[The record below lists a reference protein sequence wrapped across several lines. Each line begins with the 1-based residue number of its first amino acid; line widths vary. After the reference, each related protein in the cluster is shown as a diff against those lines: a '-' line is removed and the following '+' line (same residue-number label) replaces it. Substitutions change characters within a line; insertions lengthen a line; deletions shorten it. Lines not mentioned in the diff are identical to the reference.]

1 MAKGKS
7 LLTESEVR
15 KFMKFANI
23 PHLAENFF
31 KEGSCMEEEGLGMEE
46 EGVGMEEEAAEEEE
60 AVEEP
65 VAEEPPADMDMG
77 DEAGGLEAEA
87 ERVLSDLAALLSK
100 AGVPVNVEGDKV
112 EKPPADDMG
121 DMGDMGDEVE
131 ELEEMGV
138 YDEEALA
145 ESVLKRVMARVK
157 GLNEAKERKAK
168 LAKRVDE
175 VTDRIMKRI
184 TMGKRHVR
192 RK

>member
-1 MAKGKS
+1 MAKGKA

-31 KEGSCMEEEGLGMEE
+31 KEAMEEEGMGT
-46 EGVGMEEEAAEEEE
+46 E
-60 AVEEP
+60 AVYEADDMGDMPAEEP

-77 DEAGGLEAEA
+77 GEAGGLEAEA
-87 ERVLSDLAALLSK
+87 ERVLGDLAALLSK
-100 AGVPVNVEGDKV
+100 AGVPVSVAGDMPA
-112 EKPPADDMG
+112 EEPPADDMG
-121 DMGDMGDEVE
+121 DEVA
-131 ELEEMGV
+131 ELEEMGG

-157 GLNEAKERKAK
+157 NLTESKQRKAN

-175 VTDRIMKRI
+175 VTNRIMKRI
-184 TMGKRHVR
+184 VG
-192 RK
+192 

>member
-31 KEGSCMEEEGLGMEE
+31 KEGSYMEEEGLGMEE
-46 EGVGMEEEAAEEEE
+46 EGVGMEEEAAEEED
-60 AVEEP
+60 AVEEPVPEEP

-77 DEAGGLEAEA
+77 GEAGGLEAEA
-87 ERVLSDLAALLSK
+87 ERVLGDLAALLSK
-100 AGVPVNVEGDKV
+100 AGVSVSVEGDMGDKV
-112 EKPPADDMG
+112 EEPPADM
-121 DMGDMGDEVE
+121 DMGDEVE
-131 ELEEMGV
+131 ELEEMGA

-184 TMGKRHVR
+184 TR
-192 RK
+192 

>member
-31 KEGSCMEEEGLGMEE
+31 KEGSYMEEEGLGMEE
-46 EGVGMEEEAAEEEE
+46 EAAEEED
-60 AVEEP
+60 AVEEPVPEEP

-77 DEAGGLEAEA
+77 DEAGRLEAKA
-87 ERVLSDLAALLSK
+87 QKVLSDLADLLSK
-100 AGVPVNVEGDKV
+100 AGIPVSVEGDMGDEV
-112 EKPPADDMG
+112 EEPPADDMS
-121 DMGDMGDEVE
+121 DMGDEVE
-131 ELEEMGV
+131 ELEEMGA

-157 GLNEAKERKAK
+157 GLNEAKERKAN

-184 TMGKRHVR
+184 TR
-192 RK
+192 

>member
-31 KEGSCMEEEGLGMEE
+31 KEGSYMEEEGLGMEE
-46 EGVGMEEEAAEEEE
+46 EGVGMEEEE

-65 VAEEPPADMDMG
+65 VAEEPPADMDG

-87 ERVLSDLAALLSK
+87 ERVLGDLAALLSK
-100 AGVPVNVEGDKV
+100 AGVPVSVAGDMGDEVE
-112 EKPPADDMG
+112 EPPAD

-184 TMGKRHVR
+184 TR
-192 RK
+192 

>member
-31 KEGSCMEEEGLGMEE
+31 KEEMYEEEVMEEEPPADDMGDMP
-46 EGVGMEEEAAEEEE
+46 A
-60 AVEEP
+60 EEP

-87 ERVLSDLAALLSK
+87 ERVLGDLAALLSK
-100 AGVPVNVEGDKV
+100 AGVPVSVAGDMPVE
-112 EKPPADDMG
+112 EPPAD
-121 DMGDMGDEVE
+121 DMGDEVE
-131 ELEEMGV
+131 ELDEMGV

-184 TMGKRHVR
+184 TR
-192 RK
+192 

>member
-31 KEGSCMEEEGLGMEE
+31 KEGSYMEEEGLGMEE
-46 EGVGMEEEAAEEEE
+46 EAAEEED
-60 AVEEP
+60 AVEEPVPEEP

-87 ERVLSDLAALLSK
+87 ERVLGDLAALLSK
-100 AGVPVNVEGDKV
+100 AGVPVSVAGDMPVE
-112 EKPPADDMG
+112 EPPAD
-121 DMGDMGDEVE
+121 DMGDEVE

-184 TMGKRHVR
+184 TR
-192 RK
+192 

>member
-31 KEGSCMEEEGLGMEE
+31 KEEMYEEEEVMEEEPPADDMGDMP
-46 EGVGMEEEAAEEEE
+46 A
-60 AVEEP
+60 EEP

-112 EKPPADDMG
+112 EKPPAD

-184 TMGKRHVR
+184 TR
-192 RK
+192 

>member
-31 KEGSCMEEEGLGMEE
+31 KEEMYEEEVMEEEPPADDMGDMP
-46 EGVGMEEEAAEEEE
+46 A
-60 AVEEP
+60 EEP

-77 DEAGGLEAEA
+77 GEAGGLEAEA
-87 ERVLSDLAALLSK
+87 ERVLGDLAALLSK
-100 AGVPVNVEGDKV
+100 AGVPVTVAGDMPVE
-112 EKPPADDMG
+112 EPPAD
-121 DMGDMGDEVE
+121 DMGDEVE

-184 TMGKRHVR
+184 TR
-192 RK
+192 

>member
-31 KEGSCMEEEGLGMEE
+31 KEEMYEEEEVMEEEPPADDMGDMP
-46 EGVGMEEEAAEEEE
+46 A
-60 AVEEP
+60 EEP

-87 ERVLSDLAALLSK
+87 ERVLGDLAALLSK
-100 AGVPVNVEGDKV
+100 AGVPVSVAGDMPVE
-112 EKPPADDMG
+112 EPPAD

-131 ELEEMGV
+131 ELDEMGV

-184 TMGKRHVR
+184 TR
-192 RK
+192 

>member
-31 KEGSCMEEEGLGMEE
+31 KEGMYEE

-77 DEAGGLEAEA
+77 DEAGDLEAGGLEAEA
-87 ERVLSDLAALLSK
+87 ERVLGDLAALLSK
-100 AGVPVNVEGDKV
+100 AGVPVSVAGDMPVE
-112 EKPPADDMG
+112 EPPAD

-131 ELEEMGV
+131 ELDEMGV

-184 TMGKRHVR
+184 TR
-192 RK
+192 

>member
-31 KEGSCMEEEGLGMEE
+31 KEGMYEGDMEETMHGATDEMVHEE
-46 EGVGMEEEAAEEEE
+46 DE

-77 DEAGGLEAEA
+77 DEAGDLEAGGLEAEA
-87 ERVLSDLAALLSK
+87 ERVLGDLAALLSK
-100 AGVPVNVEGDKV
+100 AGVPVSVAGDMPVE
-112 EKPPADDMG
+112 EPPAD

-131 ELEEMGV
+131 ELDEMGV

-184 TMGKRHVR
+184 TR
-192 RK
+192 

>member
-31 KEGSCMEEEGLGMEE
+31 KEGSYMEEEGL
-46 EGVGMEEEAAEEEE
+46 GMEEEAAEEEE

-87 ERVLSDLAALLSK
+87 ERVLGDLAALLSK
-100 AGVPVNVEGDKV
+100 AGVPVSVAGDMPVE
-112 EKPPADDMG
+112 EPPAD
-121 DMGDMGDEVE
+121 DMGDEVE
-131 ELEEMGV
+131 ELDEMGV

-184 TMGKRHVR
+184 TR
-192 RK
+192 

>member
-31 KEGSCMEEEGLGMEE
+31 KEEMYEEEVMEEEPPADDMGDMP
-46 EGVGMEEEAAEEEE
+46 A
-60 AVEEP
+60 EEP

-87 ERVLSDLAALLSK
+87 ERVLGDLAALLSK
-100 AGVPVNVEGDKV
+100 AGVPVTVAGDMPVE
-112 EKPPADDMG
+112 EPPAD
-121 DMGDMGDEVE
+121 DMGDEVE

-184 TMGKRHVR
+184 TR
-192 RK
+192 